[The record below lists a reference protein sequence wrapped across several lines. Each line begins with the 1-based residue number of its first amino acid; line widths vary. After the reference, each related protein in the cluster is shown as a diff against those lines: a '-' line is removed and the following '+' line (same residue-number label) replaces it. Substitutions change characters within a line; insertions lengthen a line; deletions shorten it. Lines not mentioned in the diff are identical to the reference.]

1 MFSGSARYLTK
12 EGFRNVWVNR
22 LMSIASVCVLMSCL
36 IMIGIAFLAFINVE
50 SLLDIVDD
58 QNVVMIFVDSDLSAE
73 EVETIGNTIYAMSN
87 IDKNQIVFHTAEE
100 NSADF
105 YERYKD
111 ELMYDMFDDKEANTI
126 PASFEVHMLDMQQ
139 FDATLEKLEAI
150 ENIQYVRESRE
161 LASFLV
167 TLRRGVSYISIGAI
181 AMLLIVSLF
190 IISNT
195 VKITMHSRRLE
206 ISIMK
211 NVGATN
217 SFIRWPFMV
226 EGMLLG
232 ALSGLISLGIVYG
245 LYQLILA
252 SLSSAFN
259 NLDLV
264 TPVPFTDYWYWIL
277 IGFETIG
284 ILTGGLG
291 SAISIK
297 KYLKEKDYDGVR
309 SS

>member
-1 MFSGSARYLTK
+1 MFSGSLRYLTK

-50 SLLDIVDD
+50 VLLDKVDD
-58 QNVVMIFVDSDLSAE
+58 KNVVMIFVDNDLSAKD
-73 EVETIGNTIYAMSN
+73 VEAIGNSIDALPNIEQIIYHS
-87 IDKNQIVFHTAEE
+87 AEE
-100 NSADF
+100 NSKDF
-105 YERYKD
+105 YD
-111 ELMYDMFDDKEANTI
+111 QIQSELLVDYFDDKEAETI
-126 PASFEVHMLDMQQ
+126 PASFEVHLQDMTQ
-139 FDATLEKLEAI
+139 FDDTLAKINALD
-150 ENIQYVRESRE
+150 NIQYVRESRE

-167 TLRRGVSYISIGAI
+167 MLRRAVSYISIGAV

-195 VKITMHSRRLE
+195 VRITMHSRRLE

-226 EGMLLG
+226 EGMVLG
-232 ALSGLISLGIVYG
+232 SFSGFVSLGIVFG
-245 LYQLILA
+245 LYQLIVT
-252 SLSSAFN
+252 SLSGAFGT
-259 NLDLV
+259 LQLIS
-264 TPVPFTDYWYWIL
+264 PVAFKDYWYWLL
-277 IGFETIG
+277 IGFEAIG

-297 KYLKEKDYDGVR
+297 KYLKEKDYDEAADK
-309 SS
+309 

>member
-1 MFSGSARYLTK
+1 MFSGSLRYLTK

-36 IMIGIAFLAFINVE
+36 IMIGIAFMAFINVE
-50 SLLDIVDD
+50 SLLDTVDD
-58 QNVVMIFVDSDLSAE
+58 QNVVMIFVDNDLSQE
-73 EVETIGNTIYAMSN
+73 EIAAIGDKLDAMENIEDIIYR
-87 IDKNQIVFHTAEE
+87 TADE
-100 NSADF
+100 NSRDF
-105 YERYKD
+105 YDQYKN
-111 ELMYDMFDDKEANTI
+111 ELYVDYIDDKEAETI
-126 PASFEVHMLDMQQ
+126 PASFEVHLKDMQL
-139 FDATLEKLEAI
+139 FDKTLEQIKAI
-150 ENIQYVRESRE
+150 DNLQYVRESHE

-167 TLRRGVSYISIGAI
+167 MLRRTVSYISIGAI

-195 VKITMHSRRLE
+195 VKITMHNRRLE

-226 EGMLLG
+226 EGMVLG
-232 ALSGLISLGIVYG
+232 SFSGFVSLGIVFG
-245 LYQLILA
+245 LYQLIVT
-252 SLSSAFN
+252 SLSGAFGT
-259 NLDLV
+259 LQLIS
-264 TPVPFTDYWYWIL
+264 PVAFKDYWYWLL
-277 IGFETIG
+277 IGFEAIG

-297 KYLKEKDYDGVR
+297 KYLKEKDYDEAADK
-309 SS
+309 